1 MIFIMAAGG
10 GAGRGTV
17 ESLLRQGV
25 PAQEIAGGARVP
37 AKLDWMVT
45 AGARTR
51 RADYNDLDSM
61 TEAFQ
66 DVETLVLIPTMSAPQ
81 ARCLEHRNALS
92 AAKSAGVRRV
102 VFLSIQS
109 GGTESRFLMAHFFVF
124 AEDATRRSGMEWTI
138 ARMSLY
144 SDPLA
149 DWLPELVK
157 MGRLPYPVRNG
168 RVAYVAKAD
177 VANALAATARRD
189 DLGCEI
195 LEFTGPA
202 SLSMTEVAAEISIAA
217 GVTIPFAS
225 ITDEEYGDI
234 CRAEG
239 CNEGMITGMT
249 SLYHAVEAQ
258 EFARA
263 TSDVEQLTGNRPE
276 SVSEAI
282 LRLRRDR

>member
-17 ESLLRQGV
+17 ESLLGQGV
-25 PAQEIAGGARVP
+25 PAQQIAGGARVP
-37 AKLDWMVT
+37 AKLDWMVD
-45 AGARTR
+45 AGAHAR
-51 RADYNDLDSM
+51 RADYNDPSSM
-61 TEAFQ
+61 VEAFRG
-66 DVETLVLIPTMSAPQ
+66 VETLVLIPTMSAPQ
-81 ARCLEHRNALS
+81 PRCVEHRNALL

-109 GGTESRFLMAHFFVF
+109 GGAESRFMMTPFFVF
-124 AEDATRRSGMEWTI
+124 AEDATRNSGMEWTI
-138 ARMSLY
+138 TRMSLY

-177 VANALAATARRD
+177 VSRGLAATARRN
-189 DLGCEI
+189 DLDGEI
-195 LEFTGPA
+195 LEFTGPE
-202 SLSMTEVAAEISIAA
+202 SLSMPEVAAEISKAA
-217 GVTIPFAS
+217 GVSIPFAS

-239 CNEGMITGMT
+239 CDEGMIKGMT

-263 TSDVEQLTGNRPE
+263 SGDVEQLTGTRPE
-276 SVSEAI
+276 SVSQAI
-282 LRLRRDR
+282 LRLRHQG

>member
-10 GAGRGTV
+10 GVGRGTV
-17 ESLLRQGV
+17 EALMRQGV
-25 PAQEIAGGARVP
+25 PAPEIVGGARNP
-37 AKLDWMVT
+37 SNLEWMLA
-45 AGARTR
+45 AGANARA
-51 RADYNDLDSM
+51 ADYNDTPGM
-61 TEAFQ
+61 VEAFRGI
-66 DVETLVLIPTMSAPQ
+66 ETLVLIPTMSAPKP
-81 ARCLEHRNALS
+81 RCVEHQNALN
-92 AAKSAGVRRV
+92 AAKAAGVRRV

-109 GGTESRFLMAHFFVF
+109 GGKESRFLMTPFFVF
-124 AEDATRRSGMEWTI
+124 AEDATQRSGMKWTI

-144 SDPLA
+144 ADPLA
-149 DWLPELVK
+149 DWLPDLVR

-168 RVAYVAKAD
+168 CVAYVAKAD
-177 VANALAATARRD
+177 VSNALAATAHRN
-189 DLGCEI
+189 DLDGEI
-195 LEFTGPA
+195 LDFTGPA
-202 SLSMTEVAAEISIAA
+202 SLSMPEVAAEISTAA

-263 TSDVEQLTGNRPE
+263 TTDVEELTGTKPE
-276 SVSEAI
+276 SISEAI